1 MKIIK
6 EKDYISKD
14 KIREKIDKLKE
25 EKYNVNTPHCGFWY
39 EIKIETLVELLE
51 SEE

>member
-1 MKIIK
+1 MRKIE
-6 EKDYISKD
+6 EKDYISKN

-25 EKYNVNTPHCGFWY
+25 DKYNVNTPHCSYWY
-39 EIKIETLVELLE
+39 NIKIETLLELLE